1 MKYLIISLIAPNNRF
16 NLTCPLAR
24 FVHLAALVH
33 AQTAPI
39 RFAERAAQVK
49 QMLERP
55 SGRGKDQEDVAFG
68 ED

>member
-1 MKYLIISLIAPNNRF
+1 VL
-16 NLTCPLAR
+16 LAS
-24 FVHLAALVH
+24 LVH

-55 SGRGKDQEDVAFG
+55 RRGWIENNNIIKKLNRSRIAGINEDQE
-68 ED
+68 